1 MWVLIQTK
9 PLMSQCAMC
18 SMPCVWT
25 CLILAREVDCTMKT
39 STNVGQKKKQ
49 LHVCR
54 EWKAGF
60 DCRRDISLK

>member
-1 MWVLIQTK
+1 MRVLIQTK
-9 PLMSQCAMC
+9 PLMSQCAMF

-25 CLILAREVDCTMKT
+25 YLILAREVDCTMKT

-54 EWKAGF
+54 RWKAGF
-60 DCRRDISLK
+60 DCRRDKSLK